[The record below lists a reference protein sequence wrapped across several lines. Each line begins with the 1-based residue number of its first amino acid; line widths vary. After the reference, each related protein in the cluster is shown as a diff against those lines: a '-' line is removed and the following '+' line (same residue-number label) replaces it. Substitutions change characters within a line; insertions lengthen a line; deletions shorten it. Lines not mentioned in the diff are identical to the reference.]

1 MISLATLAVGALVLA
16 GWLFLDRDRAL
27 HELSSARARMAE
39 LRQTL
44 AASELRM
51 ADLEAGLED
60 QQAEVR
66 RQGREIARCSRAL
79 GQLHRAWRA
88 VVRAIRAAGA
98 LDAEEARAF
107 TREANRKAAASLDAA
122 GRCG

>member
-27 HELSSARARMAE
+27 DELSSARARTAE

-44 AASELRM
+44 AASEQRV
-51 ADLEAGLED
+51 AALEAGLED

-79 GQLHRAWRA
+79 GRLHRAWRA
-88 VVRAIRAAGA
+88 VVRAIEAAGA

-107 TREANRKAAASLDAA
+107 TREANRQAEASVDAA
-122 GRCG
+122 RGCG